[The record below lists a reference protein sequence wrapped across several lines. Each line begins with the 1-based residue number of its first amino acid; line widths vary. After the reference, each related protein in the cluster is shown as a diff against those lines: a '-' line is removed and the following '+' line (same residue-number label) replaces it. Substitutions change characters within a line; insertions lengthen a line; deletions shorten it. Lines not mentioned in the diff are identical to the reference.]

1 MYYFIS
7 FYSKIFLKVVEHI
20 KDSVQVLYKY
30 TEFPENCQEKK
41 KLHGYYYCYT
51 LIISENIENIM
62 LLWISGALPSK
73 CQVFKKSKRIK
84 CSYRSCNFSRNR
96 VTNKMLELR
105 KKKIHLFLNYSLVYQ
120 AIRKLW
126 KDVWPGGKIKG

>member
-41 KLHGYYYCYT
+41 NYMGITIVIH
-51 LIISENIENIM
+51 S
-62 LLWISGALPSK
+62 LL
-73 CQVFKKSKRIK
+73 V
-84 CSYRSCNFSRNR
+84 
-96 VTNKMLELR
+96 
-105 KKKIHLFLNYSLVYQ
+105 KI
-120 AIRKLW
+120 
-126 KDVWPGGKIKG
+126 

>member
-41 KLHGYYYCYT
+41 TTWVLLLLYT
-51 LIISENIENIM
+51 H
-62 LLWISGALPSK
+62 
-73 CQVFKKSKRIK
+73 
-84 CSYRSCNFSRNR
+84 Y
-96 VTNKMLELR
+96 
-105 KKKIHLFLNYSLVYQ
+105 
-120 AIRKLW
+120 
-126 KDVWPGGKIKG
+126 